1 MSNRSGADATPSE
14 ADARELDDE
23 SLLAALTLAP
33 GVYSRNRMFHLYER
47 NGRAKLLRGR
57 ANRLRGVARMWLERP
72 DATMSIR
79 GRDVDLELVLEVP
92 SMAYRR
98 TLVIT
103 EFERG
108 LLALLVEKATSN
120 EPTRSVEL
128 ALGTDDKSRVQSALA
143 RLSAA

>member
-1 MSNRSGADATPSE
+1 MSGPTAAEASG
-14 ADARELDDE
+14 LDDE

-33 GVYSRNRMFHLYER
+33 GVYSRNRMFHLYEQ
-47 NGRAKLLRGR
+47 NGRAHQLRAR

-72 DATMSIR
+72 DATLST
-79 GRDVDLELVLEVP
+79 GPHAEGVELVLEVP

-98 TLVIT
+98 TLRLT

-108 LLALLVEKATSN
+108 LLALLLEKVVESMPARRTELVVSLHEK
-120 EPTRSVEL
+120 TRVE
-128 ALGTDDKSRVQSALA
+128 TALA